1 MQRRH
6 AVPIAPERSPSSGG
20 PASGGAF
27 GAAARS
33 EAKPSE
39 LDEVGASWQP
49 DGSAGLDARPTHP
62 PTAGFTLIEIMAV
75 VVIIGLLTGIVGTAI
90 IGRLNQA
97 NATAAKTQ
105 IKQIEAALDFYR
117 MDNGRYPTS
126 DQGLEALVVAP
137 TIEPIP
143 RNFRPEGYLQG
154 GKVPLDPWGLP
165 YEYESPGTHNPYGVD
180 VWSLGADGKPGGTGA
195 DADVGNWSEDAG

>member
-1 MQRRH
+1 MQQRN
-6 AVPIAPERSPSSGG
+6 AAPIAPRQPTWTEE
-20 PASGGAF
+20 PASAGVFAC
-27 GAAARS
+27 ARS

-39 LDEVGASWQP
+39 VDRAEPQWQP
-49 DGSAGLDARPTHP
+49 DGSDGLDARPIHP
-62 PTAGFTLIEIMAV
+62 PIAGFTLIEIMAV

-97 NATAAKTQ
+97 NATTAKTQ

-117 MDNGRYPTS
+117 MDNGRYPTTE
-126 DQGLEALVVAP
+126 QGLEALVSPSGV
-137 TIEPIP
+137 EPAP

-154 GKVPLDPWGLP
+154 GKVPADPWGLP
-165 YEYESPGTHNPYGVD
+165 YEYEAPGRHNPYGVD
-180 VWSLGADGKPGGTGA
+180 IWSFGADGQPGGTGA